1 MSVHPSRTHS
11 ASATGPQ
18 AARLAP
24 RAVAREK
31 RLARSRAILLALLVL
46 GTGLALAQPK
56 PGESGAAPAVART
69 SVPGAGQATP
79 GAQAWT
85 VAQID
90 DAFRM
95 TDSDQNGVISRQEAA
110 IWTGLSRNFEQVD
123 TNRDGVISRA
133 EFEQRLR

>member
-1 MSVHPSRTHS
+1 MSVHPSRTQS
-11 ASATGPQ
+11 ASA
-18 AARLAP
+18 ARSRPETARRAP

-31 RLARSRAILLALLVL
+31 RLTRSRAILLGLLVL
-46 GTGLALAQPK
+46 GTGLALAQPDTR
-56 PGESGAAPAVART
+56 GSGNAPAATGTSVQAAAPGT
-69 SVPGAGQATP
+69 
-79 GAQAWT
+79 QAWT

-95 TDSDQNGVISRQEAA
+95 TDTDQNGVISVQEAA

>member
-1 MSVHPSRTHS
+1 
-11 ASATGPQ
+11 
-18 AARLAP
+18 
-24 RAVAREK
+24 VAREK

-56 PGESGAAPAVART
+56 PGESGNAPAVAGT
-69 SVPGAGQATP
+69 SVQGAGPSTP

-110 IWTGLSRNFEQVD
+110 MWTGLSRNFEQVD